1 MDIEKIFAAAT
12 KEIENNDY
20 PGLSDT
26 EELKACLFD
35 LLPLQQD
42 NIRSLTVQGT
52 LNKFKAIFYCAL
64 PEDNLEKF
72 ISSYNKKTNE
82 TLKLAI
88 SKSLTSKSG
97 YEINKTFRCHHN
109 TRYHGTK
116 DTAKVFEEKPA
127 KRFKN
132 TSCPFK
138 MEIKKLK
145 SNHDGFPFLVTL
157 HWNHNHPVNS
167 LQAWNFKD
175 IPANIIEEV
184 HCLYEKGL
192 TPALAYRE
200 YMTNLKEC
208 CKDDLDFHHR
218 KGDRSKC
225 PRRGDFYNIYTE
237 FCKSHFGAKNG
248 EEMLAALDEKV
259 EKLKE
264 QYPEMQVQKQDYDEG
279 NDSPFILAFVT
290 PLMKRVHVM
299 VRVDINP
306 INVHE

>member
-1 MDIEKIFAAAT
+1 MDIDKNFAAAT

-20 PGLSDT
+20 PGLSDMQ
-26 EELKACLFD
+26 ELKACLFD

-52 LNKFKAIFYCAL
+52 LSKFKTTFYCAL

-82 TLKLAI
+82 TLKHAI
-88 SKSLTSKSG
+88 SKSLMSKSG
-97 YEINKTFRCHHN
+97 YEINKTFCCHHN

-116 DTAKVFEEKPA
+116 DTAKVLEEKPA

-175 IPANIIEEV
+175 IPANVIEEV

-208 CKDDLDFHHR
+208 CKDDLDFHLR
-218 KGDRSKC
+218 KGNRSKC

-279 NDSPFILAFVT
+279 NDSPFISFCHT
-290 PLMKRVHVM
+290 
-299 VRVDINP
+299 INEEGSHEGP